1 MPRERAALEPLLPES
16 TSITRR
22 KNLSPVFGAIL
33 RTVGARFAEVRSAL
47 KDLGKKIAVKILGI
61 LGAVASFIIKT
72 AGQVLN
78 FWGKILAFDFIF
90 GAC

>member
-1 MPRERAALEPLLPES
+1 MPRERAALEPLSPES

-33 RTVGARFAEVRSAL
+33 RTVGERFAEVRSAL
-47 KDLGKKIAVKILGI
+47 TDFGKKIAVKILGI

-72 AGQVLN
+72 AGQLLN
-78 FWGKILAFDFIF
+78 FLGKILAFDFIF